1 MLIEL
6 LHKFEL
12 SPKDIGALEKLL
24 IIQTEMEADEEG
36 GLGSPRTFPMEWA
49 GVKTIQGP
57 TE

>member
-24 IIQTEMEADEEG
+24 IIQTEMGAED
-36 GLGSPRTFPMEWA
+36 
-49 GVKTIQGP
+49 
-57 TE
+57 